1 MSQLSYTLSADPE
14 AAVSDRGQPSLGIR
28 RKKSVIA
35 VLNQGDSDELPK
47 TTNRASFAPQLI
59 NQ

>member
-14 AAVSDRGQPSLGIR
+14 AAASDRGQPSLGIR